1 MASRL
6 GADVEEAG
14 MAAARVSC
22 VEPFR
27 VLGLGVSG
35 MISRLWVSGIES
47 RLGVS
52 GIESRLAFW
61 QAQPRER
68 GRGRLRET

>member
-1 MASRL
+1 
-6 GADVEEAG
+6 

-52 GIESRLAFW
+52 GIESRLGVSGIESRLAFW